1 MDTLGHDDEAMI
13 MAIKKMSD
21 PNYEPERPRESDDDS
36 LSDTPEPLPQPV
48 DTDMDRLQK
57 DTALR
62 QHLKIGTAFT
72 GPKGVKQG
80 FQGFK

>member
-1 MDTLGHDDEAMI
+1 MNTLGQDDEAMI

-21 PNYEPERPRESDDDS
+21 PDYEPERQNESDHDS
-36 LSDTPEPLPQPV
+36 SQSDAPEPLPASADP
-48 DTDMDRLQK
+48 DLDRLQK

-80 FQGFK
+80 FPL